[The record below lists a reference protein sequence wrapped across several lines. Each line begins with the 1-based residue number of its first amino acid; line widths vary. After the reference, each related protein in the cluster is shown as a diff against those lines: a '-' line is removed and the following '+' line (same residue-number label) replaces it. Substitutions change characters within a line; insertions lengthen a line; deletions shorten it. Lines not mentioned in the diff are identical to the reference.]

1 MRALVRAPPGAQD
14 RNASIAGR
22 GGTSIRA
29 MNALAQSA
37 PSATPFAV
45 PLLRTLVLSDLVDS
59 TALVGRLGDQ
69 RAAELF
75 RKHDRV
81 VRALLQEHGGRE
93 IDKTDGFLTMFE
105 RPIQAVAFALDYQRQ
120 LKQLGEDEG
129 CTLTARVGVHV
140 GDVLTWDNSPDDVA
154 KGAKATEVEGLVK
167 PIVSRLAQLALPG
180 QTLLSGVAYSLA
192 HRAQG
197 ELGERLATVRWRTH
211 GRYQFKG
218 IPDPIP
224 VFEVGEEGHAPLKPP
239 PWSGKA
245 HREIPFWRRPATLAI
260 ELALLFAVVAVPAWY
275 LFKPAPAIA
284 FANRDWVV
292 VGDLKNL
299 TGEAKFDE
307 SLQTAFRIGLEQ
319 SRHVNVLSDLKT
331 RETIK
336 LMQRDPEKTPVDR
349 GVGSEIAI
357 RDGAR
362 ALILPTVAEIGGRV
376 RVTAEVVDP
385 NTQTTVYSESA
396 DGVGEQSVLP
406 SLDKVNQQLRVR
418 LGEALATVS
427 NESTPLEKAATA
439 NLDALRA
446 YSLARRTY
454 LNSQG
459 NKEALALLQQAL
471 KIDPDFA
478 LARAMVA
485 GIYTNVGENDAA
497 VKEINRALAVSS
509 RLTTRD
515 RLYVEA
521 TQALFGPPAPALEKL
536 KSLIRLFP
544 DFPIAQGR
552 FGYAS
557 WQYANRYADAIK
569 AYEDL
574 SSPKN
579 PNSGL
584 REATLGLL
592 YLGEERYA
600 ESERSLKKGSQLGFE
615 APEFWAALY
624 AAQRRFDRLDVVI
637 AKIEPGDL
645 SGQDVAT
652 QNAHATFAA
661 DRGSWQKIWA
671 QLARDKAQISPG
683 KTRSLR
689 KLEGIEISL
698 RALTARKGD
707 GTQAKIEKFIKG
719 EQAALLR
726 ETYIDRSEAVF
737 HLLFAS
743 YLAANL
749 GDTRL
754 AKSALVNIGPEVSG
768 NGYPVLSRMS
778 AIAQAEIAR
787 IEGNPKESI
796 RRLQTL
802 PIDGSELYLTHVALM
817 DAYSDAHDAASAR
830 EQADWLSSHRG
841 RAYSEYNADWIAR
854 PYNVAQSSV
863 ALLRGAELSKQIG
876 DEHHARTLLNEFHKA
891 WPAKEEK
898 TILHDRMELLEKQ
911 LEPTHEGL

>member
-1 MRALVRAPPGAQD
+1 
-14 RNASIAGR
+14 
-22 GGTSIRA
+22 

-427 NESTPLEKAATA
+427 NESTPLEKAATK
-439 NLDALRA
+439 NLEALRA
-446 YSLARRTY
+446 YSLAQRAY
-454 LNSQG
+454 NSNKQ
-459 NKEALALLQQAL
+459 KEALGLVQQATKL
-471 KIDPDFA
+471 DPSFA
-478 LARAMVA
+478 LARTLTAAIHINAGDNASAQREIDQAVA
-485 GIYTNVGENDAA
+485 
-497 VKEINRALAVSS
+497 L
-509 RLTTRD
+509 RD
-515 RLYVEA
+515 RLSARDSLYVDA
-521 TQALFGPPAPALEKL
+521 WKTSLDAPGHALGKWKALSQL
-536 KSLIRLFP
+536 YP
-544 DFPIAQGR
+544 DFQVALGLY
-552 FGYAS
+552 GYNA
-557 WQYANRYADAIK
+557 YVFANRYDEAIRS
-569 AYEDL
+569 YQGLD
-574 SSPKN
+574 SPQS
-579 PNSGL
+579 PFSGS
-584 REATLGLL
+584 REATMAIL
-592 YLGEERYA
+592 YLGQENYEQARERIRKA
-600 ESERSLKKGSQLGFE
+600 RNLGFVFPQLDAE
-615 APEFWAALY
+615 IE
-624 AAQRRFDRLDVVI
+624 AAQRNFDKAEALLKENQPSKVGKTDTGALNFSIALKVDRGQWDGVWTLLDN
-637 AKIEPGDL
+637 DL
-645 SGQDVAT
+645 SGLGTDERMARRKLKVMELSLRTLASTESNQRDIAK
-652 QNAHATFAA
+652 TFL
-661 DRGSWQKIWA
+661 SQSP
-671 QLARDKAQISPG
+671 SPG
-683 KTRSLR
+683 S
-689 KLEGIEISL
+689 
-698 RALTARKGD
+698 
-707 GTQAKIEKFIKG
+707 
-719 EQAALLR
+719 EQNSADKYDAN
-726 ETYIDRSEAVF
+726 F
-737 HLLFAS
+737 HQLFAI
-743 YLAANL
+743 YLSAFA
-749 GDTRL
+749 GDVKT
-754 AKSALVNIGPEVSG
+754 AESMISTAGMDVNEEK
-768 NGYPVLSRMS
+768 YPVLNRVR
-778 AIAQAEIAR
+778 AAAQAEIFRAK
-787 IEGNPKESI
+787 GNPEQSI
-796 RRLQTL
+796 RLLRQQAL
-802 PIDGSELYLTHVALM
+802 DGSELYLTRVALM
-817 DAYSDAHDAASAR
+817 NAYADQKDYRGSAGACAVADAAP
-830 EQADWLSSHRG
+830 
-841 RAYSEYNADWIAR
+841 RACLYGGQFRLGGSPLQCCAI
-854 PYNVAQSSV
+854 QSGSFTY
-863 ALLRGAELSKQIG
+863 G
-876 DEHHARTLLNEFHKA
+876 
-891 WPAKEEK
+891 
-898 TILHDRMELLEKQ
+898 
-911 LEPTHEGL
+911 

>member
-1 MRALVRAPPGAQD
+1 
-14 RNASIAGR
+14 
-22 GGTSIRA
+22 

-75 RKHDRV
+75 RAHDRL
-81 VRALLQEHGGRE
+81 VRTLLQEHGGRE
-93 IDKTDGFLTMFE
+93 IDKTDGFLAMFE
-105 RPIQAVAFALDYQRQ
+105 RPIQAVAYALDYQRR
-120 LKQLGEDEG
+120 LKQLGDDER
-129 CTLTARVGVHV
+129 CALNARVGVHV

-197 ELGERLATVRWRTH
+197 ELGERLATARWRTH

-224 VFEVGEEGHAPLKPP
+224 VFEVGEEGRAPLKPP

-245 HREIPFWRRPATLAI
+245 HREIPFWRRPASLAI
-260 ELALLFAVVAVPAWY
+260 ELAVLFAVVAVPAWY

-299 TGEAKFDE
+299 TGESKFDE

-336 LMQRDPEKTPVDR
+336 PMQRDPESTPVDR
-349 GVGSEIAI
+349 AVGAEIAL

-376 RVTAEVVDP
+376 RVTAEVIDP

-427 NESTPLEKAATA
+427 KESTPLEKAATA

-446 YSLARRTY
+446 YSLARREY
-454 LNSQG
+454 LNSNG
-459 NKEALALLQQAL
+459 NKDALVLIQQAL
-471 KIDPDFA
+471 SLDPDFA
-478 LARAMVA
+478 LARAMLA
-485 GIYTNVGENDAA
+485 GIYINVGENDAA
-497 VKEINRALAVSS
+497 VKEIDRALAMRS
-509 RLTTRD
+509 RLATRD
-515 RLYVEA
+515 KLYIEA
-521 TQALFGPPAPALEKL
+521 TQALFGPPVPALEKL
-536 KSLIRLFP
+536 KSLIQLFP
-544 DFPIAQGR
+544 DFSIAQGR

-557 WQYANRYADAIK
+557 WQHANRYGDAIK
-569 AYEDL
+569 AYENL
-574 SSPKN
+574 SSSKN

-592 YLGEERYA
+592 YLGEERYG
-600 ESERSLKKGSQLGFE
+600 ESEQSLKKAAQLGFE
-615 APEFWAALY
+615 SAEFWAALY
-624 AAQRRFDRLDVVI
+624 AVQRRTSDLAPAL

-645 SGQDVAT
+645 SGQDVSA
-652 QNAHATFAA
+652 QNARATFAA
-661 DRGSWQKIWA
+661 DRGAWQEIWT
-671 QLARDKAQISPG
+671 QLARDRAQIPSG

-689 KLEGIEISL
+689 KLEGVEISL
-698 RALTARKGD
+698 RALNARKDD
-707 GTQAKIEKFIKG
+707 GTLARIEAFLKG
-719 EQAALLR
+719 EQAALPKERYL
-726 ETYIDRSEAVF
+726 DRSETIF
-737 HLLFAS
+737 HVLFAS
-743 YLAANL
+743 YLAANQ
-749 GDTRL
+749 GDVKL
-754 AKSALVNIGPEVSG
+754 AQSALVNVGPEAGSG
-768 NGYPVLSRMS
+768 GYPVLSRML

-787 IEGNPKESI
+787 AEGKPTESI
-796 RRLQTL
+796 RRLQEL
-802 PIDGSELYLTHVALM
+802 PLDGSELYLTHVALL
-817 DAYSDAHDAASAR
+817 DAYADAHDAASAR
-830 EQADWLSSHRG
+830 KESTWLSTHRG

-854 PYNVAQSSV
+854 PYNVAQSNV
-863 ALLRGAELSKQIG
+863 ALLRNAELSLASGEKAQ
-876 DEHHARTLLNEFHKA
+876 ARQFLSALRNA
-891 WPAKEEK
+891 WPNVDAKSPLFE
-898 TILHDRMELLEKQ
+898 RMENIEKQ
-911 LEPTHEGL
+911 LQPNS

>member
-1 MRALVRAPPGAQD
+1 
-14 RNASIAGR
+14 
-22 GGTSIRA
+22 

-75 RKHDRV
+75 RAHDRL

-105 RPIQAVAFALDYQRQ
+105 RPIQAVAYALDYQRR
-120 LKQLGEDEG
+120 LKQLGDDER
-129 CTLTARVGVHV
+129 CALNARVGVHV

-245 HREIPFWRRPATLAI
+245 HREIPFWRRPASLAV
-260 ELALLFAVVAVPAWY
+260 ELAVLFAVVAVPAWY

-299 TGEAKFDE
+299 TGESKFDE

-336 LMQRDPEKTPVDR
+336 LMQRDPQATPVDR
-349 GVGSEIAI
+349 TVGAEIAL

-362 ALILPTVAEIGGRV
+362 ALILPTIAEIGGRV

-385 NTQTTVYSESA
+385 TTQTTVYSESA

-427 NESTPLEKAATA
+427 KESTPLEKAATA

-446 YSLARRTY
+446 YSLARKTY

-459 NKEALALLQQAL
+459 NKEALVLLQQAL
-471 KIDPDFA
+471 KLDPDFA
-478 LARAMVA
+478 LARAMLA
-485 GIYTNVGENDAA
+485 GIHLNVGENEEAA
-497 VKEINRALAVSS
+497 KEVDRALEVSS

-536 KSLIRLFP
+536 KSLIQMFP

-557 WQYANRYADAIK
+557 WQYANRYGDAIK
-569 AYEDL
+569 AYESL

-592 YLGEERYA
+592 YLGEERYSD
-600 ESERSLKKGSQLGFE
+600 SERSLKRGAQLGFDS
-615 APEFWAALY
+615 AEFWAALY
-624 AAQRRFDRLDVVI
+624 AAQRRPDELNAALAR
-637 AKIEPGDL
+637 IEPGDL
-645 SGQDVAT
+645 SGEDVST
-652 QNAHATFAA
+652 QNAQATFAA
-661 DRGSWQKIWA
+661 DRGAWPEIWV
-671 QLARDKAQISPG
+671 QLARDRTQIPQG
-683 KTRSLR
+683 KSRSLR
-689 KLEGIEISL
+689 KLEGIEVSL
-698 RALTARKGD
+698 RTLTAGKND
-707 GTQAKIEKFIKG
+707 GTTGRLEKFIKG
-719 EQAALLR
+719 ERAALVV
-726 ETYIDRSEAVF
+726 ETGLDRSETTF

-743 YLAANL
+743 YLAAHQ
-749 GDTRL
+749 GDTKL
-754 AKSALVNIGPEVSG
+754 ARSALANIGPEASNG
-768 NGYPVLSRMS
+768 GYPVLSRML

-787 IEGNPKESI
+787 GENDPKEAL
-796 RRLQTL
+796 RFLLAQPL
-802 PIDGSELYLTHVALM
+802 DGSELCLTHVALM
-817 DAYSDAHDAASAR
+817 DAYADGGDLASAR
-830 EQADWLSSHRG
+830 KHANWLSSHRG
-841 RAYSEYNADWIAR
+841 RAYAEYNADWIAR
-854 PYNVAQSSV
+854 PFNVTQSTL
-863 ALLRGAELSKQIG
+863 ALLQSAELSMRLKDKAQAQQSL
-876 DEHHARTLLNEFHKA
+876 DAFRRAWASAAQSPWVAERVEKLETQFH
-891 WPAKEEK
+891 PT
-898 TILHDRMELLEKQ
+898 TI
-911 LEPTHEGL
+911 